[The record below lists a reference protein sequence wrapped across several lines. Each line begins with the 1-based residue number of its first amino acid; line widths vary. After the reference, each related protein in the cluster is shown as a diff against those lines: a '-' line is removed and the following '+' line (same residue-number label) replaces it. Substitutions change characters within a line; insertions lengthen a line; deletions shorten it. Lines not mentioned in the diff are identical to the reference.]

1 MDSDIDYDSD
11 KDQDYDSTNTHTDTF
26 REALSRWKQ
35 NQVDSILGENQDTII
50 LNTYL
55 KKART
60 LYSMFHD
67 YIELGKPLV
76 EDNNI
81 QELVSSLP
89 SEMDMDTRITILHYL
104 FRDLVEFPFTYDTVY
119 TNSLKTEEALNTNI
133 LSNK

>member
-1 MDSDIDYDSD
+1 MDSDIEYDSE
-11 KDQDYDSTNTHTDTF
+11 KDQEYDSTNTHTDKF

-60 LYSMFHD
+60 LYSMLHD

-76 EDNNI
+76 EDNSI

-89 SEMDMDTRITILHYL
+89 SEMDMDTRITILHFL
-104 FRDLVEFPFTYDTVY
+104 FRDLVEFPFTYDTIY
-119 TNSLKTEEALNTNI
+119 TNSLNTEEALNTNI